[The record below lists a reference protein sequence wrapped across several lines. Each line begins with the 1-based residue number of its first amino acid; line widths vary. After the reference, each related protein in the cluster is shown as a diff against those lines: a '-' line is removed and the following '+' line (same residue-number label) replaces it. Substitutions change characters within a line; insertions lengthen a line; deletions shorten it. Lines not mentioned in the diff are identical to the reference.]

1 MRRLDQELRRV
12 VKSIFHLPQCTA
24 NGLIYGRKVDGGLGI
39 PKLET
44 IVVSSSLKAGL
55 KFMECDDPIMKAI
68 CEESHLEARVR
79 GIAQGARIQ
88 WPIRPG
94 CDKTI

>member
-1 MRRLDQELRRV
+1 V

-24 NGLIYGRKVDGGLGI
+24 NGLIYGRKADGGLGI

-44 IVVSSSLKAGL
+44 ILVSSSLKAGL
-55 KFMECDDPIMKAI
+55 KFMECDDPVMKAL
-68 CEESHLEARVR
+68 CGESHFEARVRVR

-88 WPIRPG
+88 WPIT
-94 CDKTI
+94 DLDAIKLY